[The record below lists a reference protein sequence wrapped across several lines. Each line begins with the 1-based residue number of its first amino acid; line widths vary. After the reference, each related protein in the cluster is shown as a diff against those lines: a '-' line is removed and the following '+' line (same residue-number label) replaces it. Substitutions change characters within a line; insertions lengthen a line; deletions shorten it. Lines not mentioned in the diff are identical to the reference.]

1 MTGDGDLKDPITSR
15 NMLIIDQKRPF
26 AEGAFLMRMSDVV
39 AFFWRPDTEC
49 ICYSPLDTVAAEGST
64 YDSSRFS
71 SFVADLCGETLGTGA
86 DVLSLHHGTM
96 NGDILYLKMTIAV

>member
-1 MTGDGDLKDPITSR
+1 MTMRTMTGDGDLKDPITSR

-39 AFFWRPDTEC
+39 AFFCRPDTES

-64 YDSSRFS
+64 YDSVNICALRSY
-71 SFVADLCGETLGTGA
+71 
-86 DVLSLHHGTM
+86 HQK
-96 NGDILYLKMTIAV
+96 KMINCN

>member
-1 MTGDGDLKDPITSR
+1 MKDPITSR

-39 AFFWRPDTEC
+39 AFFCRPDTES

-64 YDSSRFS
+64 YGGIYPFIICDKYR
-71 SFVADLCGETLGTGA
+71 AD
-86 DVLSLHHGTM
+86 
-96 NGDILYLKMTIAV
+96 YLLIIALI